1 MIDLVLLYGAGLVA
15 GTLNVI
21 AGGGSLLT
29 IPVLI
34 FVGVPPTVANGTNRI
49 AILAQN
55 VGATWAFHRRSL
67 VEREWLRPALVPTLA
82 GALVGAYLA
91 TEVSDEAF
99 QRILAGVMVV
109 AALWMLVRPPRAA
122 TGDEAASPSG
132 ARALVLSMA
141 WFAVGVYGGF
151 IQAGLGFVILA
162 LLSGAGL
169 DLVRANA
176 IKAALVLAY
185 TPIALGLF
193 ALQGLVD
200 LGLGLALALGTL
212 TGSQIGVHLTVLK
225 GQEWVRR
232 VVVVAVVVFA
242 LRLWIAA

>member
-1 MIDLVLLYGAGLVA
+1 MIDLVLLFVAGLAA

-34 FVGVPPTVANGTNRI
+34 FVGVPPTVANGTNRV

-55 VGATWAFHRRSL
+55 VGATWAFQRRRL
-67 VEREWLRPALVPTLA
+67 LDGAWLRPALVPALL
-82 GALVGAYLA
+82 GAIVGAFLA
-91 TEVSDEAF
+91 TRVSDELF
-99 QRILAGVMVV
+99 QRILAGVMVG
-109 AALWMLVRPPRAA
+109 AALWMLLRAPKSAEFGPTPPPEGGR
-122 TGDEAASPSG
+122 
-132 ARALVLSMA
+132 RVLLAVA
-141 WFAVGVYGGF
+141 WFFMGVYGGF

-176 IKAALVLAY
+176 VKAALVLAY
-185 TPIALGLF
+185 TPLALGLF
-193 ALQGLVD
+193 AAQGLVD
-200 LGLGLALALGTL
+200 WGLGLALALGTL

-225 GQEWVRR
+225 GQDWVRK
-232 VVVVAVVVFA
+232 VVVVAVVAFA